1 MGQLVANGISV
12 HVNDAGPQDRPA
24 IVMSNSLAADLGM
37 WDAQAEALAKT
48 YRVLRFDARG
58 HGRTQA
64 TPGDYTL
71 DLLVDDVIAL
81 LDAHGI
87 QKAHFVGLSLGG
99 MIGQRIAERAP
110 DRIAS
115 LVLCA
120 TFAEAPF
127 DLWDQ
132 RVTTVR
138 KSGIAPLIDGTLLRW
153 FTPAFAETS
162 PHIVDKAR
170 RMIAATSVDGY
181 AGCAA
186 AIRDMDLKTAPESI
200 KMPTLILAA
209 ENDPSATPEMM
220 KHLHARISG
229 AEFQLLPA
237 CAHVF
242 TMERPT
248 DATGAIGSFLERNWR
263 A

>member
-1 MGQLVANGISV
+1 LGQLVANGISV
-12 HVNDAGPQDRPA
+12 HVNDAGPKDRPA

-37 WDAQAEALAKT
+37 WDAQAEALAET
-48 YRVLRFDARG
+48 HRVIRFDARG

-81 LDAHGI
+81 LDAHAI

-99 MIGQRIAERAP
+99 MIGQRLAERAP

-127 DLWDQ
+127 DLWNQ

-138 KSGIAPLIDGTLLRW
+138 ASGVDSLVEGTLQRW
-153 FTPAFAETS
+153 FTPAFAAKS
-162 PHIVDKAR
+162 PGVTDKAR
-170 RMIAATSVDGY
+170 RMIASTSVDGY

-186 AIRDMDLKTAPESI
+186 AIRDMDLTTAAESI
-200 KMPTLILAA
+200 KAPTLILAA
-209 ENDPSATPEMM
+209 EDDPSATPKMM
-220 KHLHARISG
+220 QRLHARIAA
-229 AEFQLLPA
+229 AEFKLLPG

-242 TMERPT
+242 TMERPL
-248 DATGAIGSFLERNWR
+248 DATSAIATFLERNWR